1 MRETIKQAIGDTVQD
16 LIKSGIKTS
25 FTEKELKELGVIF
38 PEIEIDATEIQQIR
52 KKTRLSQN
60 VFAKLLNVS
69 PSSVRQWEQGK
80 RKPSGSTMVLLEL
93 LRMQPF
99 ILNYRLKASNLREK
113 ALPSTARLSS

>member
-1 MRETIKQAIGDTVQD
+1 MRETIKEAIADTVQG
-16 LIKSGIKTS
+16 LVLSGIKTS
-25 FTEKELKELGVIF
+25 FTEKELKEFGVIF
-38 PEIEIDATEIQQIR
+38 PEVEMNASEIQEIR

-93 LRMQPF
+93 LRMQPS
-99 ILNYRLKASNLREK
+99 ILNYRIKASNLRKK
-113 ALPSTARLSS
+113 AFL

>member
-1 MRETIKQAIGDTVQD
+1 MRETIKEAIGDTVQD
-16 LIKSGIKTS
+16 LILSGIKTS
-25 FTEKELKELGVIF
+25 FTETELKKLGIIF
-38 PEIEIDATEIQQIR
+38 PAVEMDAAEIQAIR

-93 LRMQPF
+93 LRTQPF
-99 ILNYRLKASNLREK
+99 ILNYRIQAPNSREK
-113 ALPSTARLSS
+113 ALR

>member
-1 MRETIKQAIGDTVQD
+1 LRATIKDAIGDTVQD
-16 LIKSGIKTS
+16 LTLRRIMTL

-38 PEIEIDATEIQQIR
+38 PAVEMDASEIQEIR

-69 PSSVRQWEQGK
+69 PSSLRQWEQGK

-99 ILNYRLKASNLREK
+99 ILNYRIKASNLREK
-113 ALPSTARLSS
+113 ALP